1 MLFFF
6 VIGEQYLTSLID
18 GILFSIFAVFVGI
31 ISSALGIGGGF
42 ITTSSLIL
50 LGVKETYAIGTV
62 LFMIIFTAISATIA
76 YARQPQRIEYRTGL
90 LIAVTTIIG
99 AIIGSYTSSY
109 LATEFP
115 EVFRIVFAICLL
127 PVAIKMIFFPKEKK
141 EVLTVDDEI
150 EHDEIVFLEFERR
163 ELLSALFGLVAGFAS
178 GLLGIGG
185 GVIMVPILIHVAKL
199 SIHKAVATSMF
210 IMIATSIAGAAVKI
224 TMGQIYP
231 DLAFFLILGI
241 IVGAQ
246 IGPRLVKK
254 IDTKV
259 LQQIFGLV
267 MVVALVFIAIDRN
280 QIISFIQGII
290 DIFL

>member
-1 MLFFF
+1 MLFLFL
-6 VIGEQYLTSLID
+6 IGDQYLTSIID
-18 GILFSIFAVFVGI
+18 GFFFSIFALVVGI
-31 ISSALGIGGGF
+31 ISSTLGIGGGF

-50 LGVKETYAIGTV
+50 LGVKESYAIGTV
-62 LFMIIFTAISATIA
+62 LFMIIFTALSATFA

-90 LIAVTTIIG
+90 LIAVTTVIG
-99 AIIGSYTSSY
+99 AITGSYTSSF
-109 LATEFP
+109 LATEAP
-115 EVFRIVFAICLL
+115 EVFRLLFAICLF
-127 PVAIKMIFFPKEKK
+127 PVAVKMIFFPKVKK
-141 EVLTVDDEI
+141 EVSNVEDEI
-150 EHDEIVFLEFERR
+150 EHDDVILFGFERR
-163 ELLSALFGLVAGFAS
+163 EILSTIFGLVAGFSS

-185 GVIMVPILIHVAKL
+185 GVIMVPILVHVGKL

-254 IDTKV
+254 INTKV

-267 MVVALVFIAIDRN
+267 MIVALLFIAIDRN
-280 QIISFIQGII
+280 QIISFIQGILS
-290 DIFL
+290 IFV